1 MIECTDDG
9 ILSIDFTKLLGYP
22 CQIAIT
28 PWQQGIHW
36 VNTLEASN
44 TTSCRNYQ
52 LGIPYRVLT
61 HEPKAEPWLRQIPE
75 GIRSLL
81 IEYEST
87 FPGLTF
93 PLLYHI
99 SRNRNAYE
107 LFINQPRFTFI
118 ILRHAIHRDM
128 ELNAVTGTFSL
139 NLRTILGKCELP
151 PYNSAVR
158 FIRKL
163 RLRCF
168 GQEQYV
174 MLKSLLRSG
183 DYRKF
188 NYCETINDD
197 WIYPLIK
204 NPELVKIPVVRKM
217 AISYQDFKFIESH
230 DIISGHLKRMG
241 VDDIDSCL
249 TKCRTIDSLIDL
261 CVRLSD
267 QIEKQHKLQL
277 PDIEYGK
284 PPIRGSE
291 YIIPITTLKELALE
305 GQSQGKCVESYHD
318 RIISGECFAYK
329 VQYPERATLML
340 SKNNAGHFKIDQL
353 KIIKNGDPST
363 DTKAL
368 VANWFKQSDF

>member
-1 MIECTDDG
+1 
-9 ILSIDFTKLLGYP
+9 
-22 CQIAIT
+22 
-28 PWQQGIHW
+28 
-36 VNTLEASN
+36 
-44 TTSCRNYQ
+44 
-52 LGIPYRVLT
+52 
-61 HEPKAEPWLRQIPE
+61 
-75 GIRSLL
+75 
-81 IEYEST
+81 
-87 FPGLTF
+87 
-93 PLLYHI
+93 
-99 SRNRNAYE
+99 
-107 LFINQPRFTFI
+107 
-118 ILRHAIHRDM
+118 
-128 ELNAVTGTFSL
+128 
-139 NLRTILGKCELP
+139 
-151 PYNSAVR
+151 
-158 FIRKL
+158 
-163 RLRCF
+163 
-168 GQEQYV
+168 
-174 MLKSLLRSG
+174 
-183 DYRKF
+183 
-188 NYCETINDD
+188 
-197 WIYPLIK
+197 
-204 NPELVKIPVVRKM
+204 
-217 AISYQDFKFIESH
+217 
-230 DIISGHLKRMG
+230 MG

-305 GQSQGKCVESYHD
+305 GQSQGNCVESYHD